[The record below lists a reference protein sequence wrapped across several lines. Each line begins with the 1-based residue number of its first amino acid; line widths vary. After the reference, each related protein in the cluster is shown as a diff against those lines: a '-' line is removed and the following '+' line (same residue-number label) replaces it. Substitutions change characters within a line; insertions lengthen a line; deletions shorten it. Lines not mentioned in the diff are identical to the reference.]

1 MILDR
6 GNWKA
11 NRKIQ
16 MIVNYFCMV
25 PSVTIKSLVSFRWQM
40 NSVPERPIVL
50 VSLFWWNPKVLL
62 HIFVELFLW
71 CIIRFVHEILETRIV
86 TCTIECILTFQSGMS
101 WNPESYCP
109 AGLSFMSEVET
120 RKRHSL
126 NNGYA
131 EVSLM

>member
-1 MILDR
+1 
-6 GNWKA
+6 
-11 NRKIQ
+11 
-16 MIVNYFCMV
+16 
-25 PSVTIKSLVSFRWQM
+25 M

-50 VSLFWWNPKVLL
+50 VSLGTWNPKVLL
-62 HIFVELFLW
+62 NIFVELFLW
-71 CIIRFVHEILETRIV
+71 CIIRFVNEILETRIV

>member
-1 MILDR
+1 
-6 GNWKA
+6 
-11 NRKIQ
+11 
-16 MIVNYFCMV
+16 
-25 PSVTIKSLVSFRWQM
+25 M

-62 HIFVELFLW
+62 NIFVELFLW
-71 CIIRFVHEILETRIV
+71 CIIRFVNEILETRTHINFSV
-86 TCTIECILTFQSGMS
+86 SNVMKL
-101 WNPESYCP
+101 NPESYCP